1 MKHIALFLGMY
12 LIAAL
17 CRAGDYRTFT
27 VTMNSS
33 NAALAV
39 TGYADPFTGDIDE
52 ISVYTDAGVTG
63 AVAVAVIDPY
73 SSDALVLAT
82 NATVTSRMTWKPRT
96 MAPAITGATSLV
108 VTNTATADRFNAQGE
123 KLRMIVSAASKTSSV
138 FRVFI
143 KIKGN

>member
-1 MKHIALFLGMY
+1 MFL
-12 LIAAL
+12 LAAL

-27 VTMNSS
+27 ITTHSQTSS
-33 NAALAV
+33 VAV

-63 AVAVAVIDPY
+63 AVAIAVIDPY

-82 NATVTSRMTWKPRT
+82 NATVTSRMTWKPRAE
-96 MAPAITGATSLV
+96 APAVGGATSLV

-138 FRVFI
+138 FRVYI
-143 KIKGN
+143 KIRGN

>member
-1 MKHIALFLGMY
+1 MLWVGVCL
-12 LIAAL
+12 
-17 CRAGDYRTFT
+17 AGDYRTFT

-39 TGYADPFTGDIDE
+39 TGYADPFTGEIDE

-63 AVAVAVIDPY
+63 AVAIAAIDPY

-82 NATVTSRMTWKPRT
+82 NATVTSRMIWRPKIMP
-96 MAPAITGATSLV
+96 PAITGATGLT
-108 VTNTATADRFNAQGE
+108 VTNAVTDDRFNAHGE
-123 KLRMIVSAASKTSSV
+123 RIRAIVSSASATSSV

-143 KIKGN
+143 KIK

>member
-1 MKHIALFLGMY
+1 MKQIILFLGMF
-12 LIAAL
+12 LLAAL

-27 VTMNSS
+27 ITTHSQTSS
-33 NAALAV
+33 VAV

-63 AVAVAVIDPY
+63 AVAIAVIDPY
-73 SSDALVLAT
+73 SSDALVLGT
-82 NATVTSRMTWKPRT
+82 NAAVTSRMTWRPKVMP
-96 MAPAITGATSLV
+96 PAITGATSLV
-108 VTNTATADRFNAQGE
+108 VTNAATADRFNAQGE
-123 KLRMIVSAASKTSSV
+123 KLRMIVSDASTTASV

>member
-1 MKHIALFLGMY
+1 MKHIALFLGMF

-27 VTMNSS
+27 VTTGT
-33 NAALAV
+33 NAAAAV

>member
-1 MKHIALFLGMY
+1 MFLIVG
-12 LIAAL
+12 L

-27 VTMNSS
+27 ITTGT
-33 NAALAV
+33 NAAAAV
-39 TGYADPFTGDIDE
+39 TGYADPFTGPIDE

-63 AVAVAVIDPY
+63 AVTIAVIDPY

-82 NATVTSRMTWKPRT
+82 NATVTSRMTWRPRIV
-96 MAPAITGATSLV
+96 APAVGGATSLT
-108 VTNTATADRFNAQGE
+108 VTNTVTDDRFNAQGE
-123 KLRMIVSAASKTSSV
+123 TIRVIVSDASTTASV